1 MNLSQ
6 AKNEWSA
13 HKKRRRVGR
22 GEASGWGKTAGRGA
36 NGQKSRTGASIKM
49 TFAGGTTALFR
60 RIPKIGFTNKR
71 YMKEFRTVN
80 VSALEVFDNGTEVTA
95 EMLFAKGLIKKGT
108 ARVKVLGNGE
118 LSKKLTVVAAQF
130 TAGASSK
137 IEAAG
142 GTAQVQG

>member
-13 HKKRRRVGR
+13 HKKRRRIGR
-22 GEASGWGKTAGRGA
+22 GESSGWGKTAGRGA

-49 TFAGGTTALFR
+49 TFAGGTTSLFR

-71 YMKEFRTVN
+71 YMKLFRTIN
-80 VSALEVFDNGTEVTA
+80 VSALEIFDNGTEVTA
-95 EMLFAKGLIKKGT
+95 EMLLAKGIIKKGE
-108 ARVKVLGNGE
+108 ARLKVLGNGD
-118 LSKKLTVVAAQF
+118 LTKKLTVVAAKF
-130 TAGASSK
+130 TEGALSK

-142 GTAQVQG
+142 GTTKVQG